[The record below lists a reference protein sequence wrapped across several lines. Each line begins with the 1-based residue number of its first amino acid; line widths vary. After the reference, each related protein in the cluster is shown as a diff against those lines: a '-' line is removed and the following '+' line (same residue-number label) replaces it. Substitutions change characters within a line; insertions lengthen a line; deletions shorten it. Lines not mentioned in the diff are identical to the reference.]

1 MRMTLSDYLLLKL
14 NQVNNMPTLEIDMFD
29 DAPKVGDKI
38 KVLGK
43 VESIDEDT
51 GEVEVTYDDAKI
63 VKKSKKR
70 RDNDDDDDDDVVVR
84 ESLDPEMMPQS
95 QSVDGALNSYFQRT
109 E

>member
-1 MRMTLSDYLLLKL
+1 
-14 NQVNNMPTLEIDMFD
+14 MPMIDIDMFD

-38 KVLGK
+38 KVMGK

-51 GEVEVTYDDAKI
+51 GEVDVSYDDVKI

-70 RDNDDDDDDDVVVR
+70 RDNDDDDDDDDTVIVR
-84 ESLDPEMMPQS
+84 DSMDPEMMPQS
-95 QSVDGALNSYFQRT
+95 QSLDGALNSYFTRT

>member
-1 MRMTLSDYLLLKL
+1 
-14 NQVNNMPTLEIDMFD
+14 MPTLEIDMFD

-63 VKKSKKR
+63 VKKGKKR
-70 RDNDDDDDDDVVVR
+70 RNRDNDDDDDDDVIVT
-84 ESLDPEMMPQS
+84 ETMDQEMMPQS
-95 QSVDGALNSYFQRT
+95 QSLDGALNSYFTRT

>member
-1 MRMTLSDYLLLKL
+1 
-14 NQVNNMPTLEIDMFD
+14 MPTLEIDMFD

-38 KVLGK
+38 KVMGK

-51 GEVEVTYDDAKI
+51 GEVDVSYDDVKI

-70 RDNDDDDDDDVVVR
+70 RDNDDDDEDVVVT
-84 ESLDPEMMPQS
+84 ESMDQEMMPQS
-95 QSVDGALNSYFQRT
+95 QSLDGALNSYFTRT

>member
-1 MRMTLSDYLLLKL
+1 
-14 NQVNNMPTLEIDMFD
+14 MPLIDIDMFD

-51 GEVEVTYDDAKI
+51 GEVDVSYDDVKI
-63 VKKSKKR
+63 VKKNKKR
-70 RDNDDDDDDDVVVR
+70 RNNDDDDEEVVVT
-84 ESLDPEMMPQS
+84 ETMDEEMMPQS
-95 QSVDGALNSYFQRT
+95 QSLDQALNSYFPRS